1 LIYLDTHVVIWL
13 YAGLAEQFSARAR
26 KLINENELA
35 ISPIVS
41 LEVQYLHEIGRIT
54 IASDAIISDLQE
66 RIGLQI
72 DGASLAAVVTQALA
86 LSWTRDPFDRMIVA
100 QAQVGNAP
108 LLTKDAAI
116 LSRFDAAVW

>member
-1 LIYLDTHVVIWL
+1 MIYLDTHVVIWL

>member
-1 LIYLDTHVVIWL
+1 MIYLDTHVVIWL

-26 KLINENELA
+26 KLINQNELA

-72 DGASLAAVVTQALA
+72 DGASFATVVTQALA

-116 LSRFDAAVW
+116 LSHFDAAVW

>member
-1 LIYLDTHVVIWL
+1 MIYLDTHVVIWL

-26 KLINENELA
+26 KLINENELV

-72 DGASLAAVVTQALA
+72 DGASFAAVVSQALA